1 MASTTFVDQSTVI
14 YASWLNDVNTATYT
28 TVPTLTTNLT
38 ALATTVQNSSSQ
50 VLSSVAGTN
59 TITGSLTP
67 ALTAYATGQTFRFTA
82 AGANTGATT
91 ININGLGAKAITK
104 SGTTPLVAGDI
115 PNGAVVQVTYDGT
128 QFQLVS
134 GAGSSGGAVA
144 NGTLLE
150 TKHSITADYTLTT
163 GASAVNVGNFT
174 VADGFNLTIPTGE
187 AVVVLS
193 TDVNPAAD
201 NVTPITTGT
210 QTIYGTKT
218 FANMPLVG
226 GVDVSSIG
234 VNQTWQNV
242 IGSRTSGT
250 TYTNSTSKPIVVS
263 VTTGGAG
270 VASLVI
276 GGVTVATLAAGAQQQ
291 ISGIVPVGATYVVT
305 TTTAQSWAELR

>member
-144 NGTLLE
+144 GGVLYENATTL
-150 TKHSITADYTLTT
+150 TANYTLTT
-163 GASAVNVGNFT
+163 GKNAMMVGP
-174 VADGFNLTIPTGE
+174 LT
-187 AVVVLS
+187 
-193 TDVNPAAD
+193 
-201 NVTPITTGT
+201 
-210 QTIYGTKT
+210 
-218 FANMPLVG
+218 
-226 GVDVSSIG
+226 VSSG
-234 VNQTWQNV
+234 VSLTV
-242 IGSRTSGT
+242 PSG
-250 TYTNSTSKPIVVS
+250 
-263 VTTGGAG
+263 AR
-270 VASLVI
+270 LVI
-276 GGVTVATLAAGAQQQ
+276 L
-291 ISGIVPVGATYVVT
+291 
-305 TTTAQSWAELR
+305 